1 MEAIRGFNEQPVK
14 LKCTI
19 GGEEVTIKKAVTEQA
34 MQRNSALRR
43 AADVLKADPRAVGK
57 TAKIEW
63 SKERGVTIDKIFV
76 FQQSSSD
83 LAGQFVGEFSDLR
96 LP

>member
-1 MEAIRGFNEQPVK
+1 MWHWRH
-14 LKCTI
+14 
-19 GGEEVTIKKAVTEQA
+19 GGRNQKALTEQA

-43 AADVLKADPRAVGK
+43 AADIAKADPRAAGK
-57 TAKIEW
+57 SAKIEW
-63 SKERGVTIDKIFV
+63 SKERGVTLDNIFV

-83 LAGQFVGEFSDLR
+83 IAGQFLREFSDLR

>member
-1 MEAIRGFNEQPVK
+1 
-14 LKCTI
+14 
-19 GGEEVTIKKAVTEQA
+19 

-43 AADVLKADPRAVGK
+43 AADVLKADPRVSGK

-63 SKERGVTIDKIFV
+63 IKERGVTIDKIFA